1 MPFIGFYVLTLGVLK
16 NGMATVSPIPNLRLR
31 YKYPC
36 YPATFSLIVLWS
48 VGLPGPAKR
57 FIAPR
62 GVHMTHTGWTGL
74 RLASLRRWP
83 RDRSCCYCWFWW
95 LVMTCS
101 KGATFC
107 VFTSWMCVPLG
118 MTFLSRHWSASFAPS
133 WSSPVAT
140 ADVQVVALR
149 YVALGPPAIQ
159 GRNAETRRKKTWKL
173 QNTTWHIHHT
183 PYPPRYFFHLQLTK
197 TSPHFHWCAAS
208 SIK

>member
-16 NGMATVSPIPNLRLR
+16 NGMATVSPIPNLRLQ

-48 VGLPGPAKR
+48 VGLPGPASGSS
-57 FIAPR
+57 PTR

-107 VFTSWMCVPLG
+107 VFTSWMCLPK
-118 MTFLSRHWSASFAPS
+118 RHDIFVTSLIRFICSKLVQSSCNS
-133 WSSPVAT
+133 WCSGGCTSLCRTGSTSYTGQECRNPPQKDLEAT
-140 ADVQVVALR
+140 EHH
-149 YVALGPPAIQ
+149 I
-159 GRNAETRRKKTWKL
+159 
-173 QNTTWHIHHT
+173 HIHHT
-183 PYPPRYFFHLQLTK
+183 PYPPRDFSHLQLTK
-197 TSPHFHWCAAS
+197 KSPHFHWCAAS

>member
-57 FIAPR
+57 FIAPPR
-62 GVHMTHTGWTGL
+62 CTHDPHRVNWFTIGFTAA
-74 RLASLRRWP
+74 LAQGSFMLLLLVLVTCHDLFKGCDLLCVYKLNVRAAWHDIFVTSLIR
-83 RDRSCCYCWFWW
+83 FI
-95 LVMTCS
+95 CS
-101 KGATFC
+101 KLVQSSCNSWCSGGCTSLCRTGSTSYTGQECRNPTQKDLEATE
-107 VFTSWMCVPLG
+107 
-118 MTFLSRHWSASFAPS
+118 HH
-133 WSSPVAT
+133 
-140 ADVQVVALR
+140 
-149 YVALGPPAIQ
+149 I
-159 GRNAETRRKKTWKL
+159 
-173 QNTTWHIHHT
+173 HIHHT